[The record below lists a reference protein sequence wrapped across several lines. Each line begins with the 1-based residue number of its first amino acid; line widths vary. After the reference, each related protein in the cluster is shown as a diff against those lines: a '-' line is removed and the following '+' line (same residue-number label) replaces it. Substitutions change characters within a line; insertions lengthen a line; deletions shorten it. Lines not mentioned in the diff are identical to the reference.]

1 MIIAIIVALVVLVAV
16 SMYNS
21 LVRKRNQLENA
32 FSSIDVMLKRR
43 FDLIPNLVATVQQYA
58 RHESETFSAIT
69 EMRNKTY
76 ASLNESEKA
85 DFDKT
90 FSKASSRFFA
100 VAENYPELKASENFL
115 QLQRSLNETEEQLAA
130 ARRTYNASVTD
141 YNNAVQT
148 FPTNLLAGMFGF
160 TRKEVLSIPEAE
172 RATPNVKNLF
182 NS

>member
-1 MIIAIIVALVVLVAV
+1 MIVAIIIVLFILVVI

-21 LVRKRNQLENA
+21 LVRKRNQIENA
-32 FSSIDVMLKRR
+32 FSTIDVMLK
-43 FDLIPNLVATVQQYA
+43 
-58 RHESETFSAIT
+58 
-69 EMRNKTY
+69 
-76 ASLNESEKA
+76 
-85 DFDKT
+85 
-90 FSKASSRFFA
+90 
-100 VAENYPELKASENFL
+100 LKASENFL

-160 TRKEVLSIPEAE
+160 TRKAVLTIPEAE
-172 RATPNVKNLF
+172 RATPDVKNLF